1 LLKKSRNSGVAS
13 AKPKVITGSDD
24 ATVNKRPPGKKDPE
38 KDWDLNYD
46 PADVNEG
53 KYRS

>member
-1 LLKKSRNSGVAS
+1 VAS

-24 ATVNKRPPGKKDPE
+24 ATMNKKPPGTTKPE

-46 PADVNEG
+46 PREMNEG
-53 KYRS
+53 KYRG